1 MYSVEELI
9 GILEIRLSKKRFT
22 HSMNVAAEA
31 KKLSEFYGCADP
43 DTAYTAGL
51 IHDICKEIPPE
62 EQLAMVKK
70 SRRNV
75 CDAELVTQ
83 PLYHGIAGAWYAEN
97 VLGFTDE
104 DLLNAIRY
112 HTVARAGM
120 SRLEQI
126 VYLADLI
133 SAERTYKDVGRMR
146 KIAYQDLDKAML
158 EALKFSITD
167 VVAKGS
173 LLPIHTIDA
182 YNQYTLEQK
191 NKENDK
197 G

>member
-1 MYSVEELI
+1 
-9 GILEIRLSKKRFT
+9 
-22 HSMNVAAEA
+22 
-31 KKLSEFYGCADP
+31 
-43 DTAYTAGL
+43 
-51 IHDICKEIPPE
+51 
-62 EQLAMVKK
+62 
-70 SRRNV
+70 
-75 CDAELVTQ
+75 
-83 PLYHGIAGAWYAEN
+83 
-97 VLGFTDE
+97 
-104 DLLNAIRY
+104 
-112 HTVARAGM
+112 M
-120 SRLEQI
+120 SRLEKI

-173 LLPIHTIDA
+173 LLPIHTIEA